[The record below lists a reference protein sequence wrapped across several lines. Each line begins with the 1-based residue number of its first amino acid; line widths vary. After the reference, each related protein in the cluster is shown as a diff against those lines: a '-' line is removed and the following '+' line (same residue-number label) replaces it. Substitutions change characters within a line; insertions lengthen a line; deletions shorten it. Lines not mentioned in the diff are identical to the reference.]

1 LTGDANMRE
10 EDEVKRQLEDGIR
23 LKAYLQQNVQ
33 QLVTIAN
40 EIVKA
45 FERGNYAYIFGNGGS
60 AADAQHFA
68 AELAGRFY
76 MDRNPLPAIALTTN
90 TSVLTAIANDYGYEN
105 IFIRQLSAMAKKGD
119 VAIGIG
125 VSGNSTNVVLALVEA
140 KKRGLVTIG
149 FTGSGGGKTAEIVD
163 YLIAVPSKDTPRVQ
177 EAHTTIYH
185 IVCYLVEKA
194 LFGNNKPDK

>member
-1 LTGDANMRE
+1 MSRTTKQEASIVKQI
-10 EDEVKRQLEDGIR
+10 EDSIV
-23 LKAYLQQNVQ
+23 LKKYLQKEARSIMAIADL
-33 QLVTIAN
+33 LVN
-40 EIVKA
+40 A
-45 FERGNYAYIFGNGGS
+45 FKKRNKVLLFGNGGS

-76 MDRNPLPAIALTTN
+76 MDRDPLPALALTTN

-105 IFIRQLSAMAKKGD
+105 IFIRQLRAMARKGD

-125 VSGNSTNVVLALVEA
+125 VGGNSANVVLALEEA
-140 KKRGLVTIG
+140 KKQGLVTVG

-177 EAHTTIYH
+177 EAHNTIYH

-194 LFGNNKPDK
+194 LFGN

>member
-1 LTGDANMRE
+1 MRKQ
-10 EDEVKRQLEDGIR
+10 DEVKRQLEDSIR
-23 LKAYLQQNVQ
+23 LKVYLQQNAK
-33 QLVTIAN
+33 QLVTVAN
-40 EIVKA
+40 EVVKA
-45 FERGNYAYIFGNGGS
+45 FERGNYVYIFGNGGS

-76 MDRNPLPAIALTTN
+76 LDRNPLPAVALTTN

-105 IFIRQLSAMAKKGD
+105 VFIRQLRAMAKKGD

-125 VSGNSTNVVLALVEA
+125 VSGNSANVVLALEEA
-140 KKRGLVTIG
+140 KKLGLVTIG
-149 FTGSGGGKTAEIVD
+149 LTGSGGGRTAEIAD

-177 EAHTTIYH
+177 EAHAAIYH

-194 LFGNNKPDK
+194 LFGSE

>member
-1 LTGDANMRE
+1 MRE

-23 LKAYLQQNVQ
+23 LKAYLQQNAQ

-45 FERGNYAYIFGNGGS
+45 FKRGNYVYIFGNGGS

-105 IFIRQLSAMAKKGD
+105 IFIRQLRAMAKKGD

-163 YLIAVPSKDTPRVQ
+163 HLIAVPSKDTPRVQ

-185 IVCYLVEKA
+185 IVCYLVEKT

>member
-1 LTGDANMRE
+1 MRE

-23 LKAYLQQNVQ
+23 LKAYLQQNAG
-33 QLVTIAN
+33 QLVTVAN

-45 FERGNYAYIFGNGGS
+45 FKRGNYVYIFGNGGS

-76 MDRNPLPAIALTTN
+76 MDRDPLPAIALTTN

-105 IFIRQLSAMAKKGD
+105 VFIRQLRAMARKGD

-125 VSGNSTNVVLALVEA
+125 VGGNSPNMVLALEEA
-140 KKRGLVTIG
+140 KKQGLVTVG
-149 FTGSGGGKTAEIVD
+149 FTGSGGGKTAGIVD

-177 EAHTTIYH
+177 EAHNTIYH

-194 LFGNNKPDK
+194 LFGNNKLDK

>member
-1 LTGDANMRE
+1 MRE
-10 EDEVKRQLEDGIR
+10 EDEVKRQLEDNIQ
-23 LKAYLQQNVQ
+23 LQVYLQQNAK
-33 QLVTIAN
+33 QLVTTAN

-45 FERGNYAYIFGNGGS
+45 FERGNYVYIFGNGGS

-105 IFIRQLSAMAKKGD
+105 IFIRQLRAMAKKGD

-125 VSGNSTNVVLALVEA
+125 VSGNSTNVVLALEEA
-140 KKRGLVTIG
+140 KKRGLITIG

-194 LFGNNKPDK
+194 LFGNSKTDKHDA

>member
-1 LTGDANMRE
+1 MRE

>member
-1 LTGDANMRE
+1 MRE
-10 EDEVKRQLEDGIR
+10 EDEVKKQLEDGIR
-23 LKAYLQQNVQ
+23 LKAYLQQNAQ

-45 FERGNYAYIFGNGGS
+45 FERGNYVYIFGNGGS

-90 TSVLTAIANDYGYEN
+90 TSVITAIANDYGYEN
-105 IFIRQLSAMAKKGD
+105 IFIRQLRAMAKKGD

-125 VSGNSTNVVLALVEA
+125 VSGNSANVVLALVEA

-177 EAHTTIYH
+177 EAHNTIYH

-194 LFGNNKPDK
+194 LFGSNKPDRCDA

>member
-1 LTGDANMRE
+1 MKE
-10 EDEVKRQLEDGIR
+10 EDEVRRQLEDGIR
-23 LKAYLQQNVQ
+23 LKAYLQQNAG

-45 FERGNYAYIFGNGGS
+45 FKRGNNVYIFGNGGS

-68 AELAGRFY
+68 AELAGKFY
-76 MDRNPLPAIALTTN
+76 LDRDPLPAIALTTN

-105 IFIRQLSAMAKKGD
+105 IFVRQLKAMARKGD

-125 VSGNSTNVVLALVEA
+125 VSGNSKNVVLALEEA
-140 KKRGLVTIG
+140 KRQGLVTIG
-149 FTGSGGGKTAEIVD
+149 LTGSGGGTTGEIVD

-177 EAHTTIYH
+177 EAHNTIYH
-185 IVCYLVEKA
+185 IVCYLVEQA
-194 LFGNNKPDK
+194 LFGSRNP